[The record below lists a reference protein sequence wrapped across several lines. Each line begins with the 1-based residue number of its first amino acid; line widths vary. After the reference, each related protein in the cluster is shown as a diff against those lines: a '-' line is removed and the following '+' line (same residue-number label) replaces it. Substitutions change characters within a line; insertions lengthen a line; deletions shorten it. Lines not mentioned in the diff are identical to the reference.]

1 MALFLT
7 PDEIKELTGIKQGKK
22 GKSREALQAAALRTM
37 RIPFY
42 VNAVGKPIVARAV
55 IEGST
60 HKKEAEAPA
69 WEPAYAHG

>member
-1 MALFLT
+1 MSLFLN
-7 PDEIKELTGIKQGKK
+7 PEEIKELTGIRQGKS
-22 GKSREALQAAALRTM
+22 GKTREALQAAALRTM

-60 HKKEAEAPA
+60 HKQEAAAPA
-69 WEPAYAHG
+69 WEPAFAHG